1 VRYPFLELPTA
12 APAALTRPALPVQ
25 LEDLELAPLVCL
37 LDTGA
42 SANRFGVEMADLAGI
57 SLAAPLAH
65 ADFAVGGIVTAAACV
80 RVDLTVAGHRYEAP
94 AWFCDPWPFGF
105 GLLGLDGFFRFFRV
119 TISAAEEWLECDPEP
134 VG

>member
-1 VRYPFLELPTA
+1 MRYPFLELPGTG
-12 APAALTRPALPVQ
+12 PEALTRPALPVQ

-42 SANRFGVEMADLAGI
+42 SANRFGVEMAELTGI
-57 SLAAPLAH
+57 SLAAPLAR
-65 ADFAVGGIVTAAACV
+65 AEFAVGGIVTAAACV
-80 RVDLTVAGHRYEAP
+80 RADLTVAGHRYDAP
-94 AWFCDPWPFGF
+94 VWFCDPWPFGF

-119 TISAAEEWLECDPEP
+119 TISAAEEWLECEPEP